1 MRKMLRT
8 RKKRPYLRSAP
19 RNPGRHVS
27 CFPPDGVSGPEKI
40 SSRLS
45 AFPKERNAMMSSLY
59 IGATGLKSHGEGM
72 AVITH
77 NLANVNTVGFKQ
89 MSMQYTDLISRY
101 VTASSANLTNVNQQ
115 GLGASPLETRT
126 LFTIGGFETGN
137 AATDLAINGI
147 GFFGVE
153 KNGEIRYT
161 RAGDFVFNKDGFL
174 LDPSGWN
181 VLGRAIVDGKEA
193 ATATP
198 VHLPLDDESMVFMPA
213 RATTQV
219 ISCANLGGVEN
230 KNENPDNPFFS
241 LASSWVGNSASSSPP
256 LAAGTYGY
264 SQEIEFYDSTGTR
277 RTATVYYDKVGQEGG
292 LTVIEYLVGM
302 NPAEDDSARAGTLA
316 AGQLLAGTI
325 TFASNGEMAGMTA
338 FSPPASGDPTDLAG
352 WTPAPLSGGL
362 PVIAVQPKG
371 AAAQNITL
379 DIGYVFADGA
389 SSSAGLAS
397 AADAMTTPGAIYS
410 TRTDKTLNPRA
421 TVNLGETPSG
431 LYTQNDGYADG
442 WLRNLTVTQDGIVR
456 GYYSNNQTEDHY
468 RITLYR
474 FTSQDGLRREGN
486 NHYSHTPAAG
496 EVTEGVAGSEN
507 FGSVQEYELEQS
519 NVDYAREFSLLI
531 VTQRGFQMNSKVV
544 TTSDQMLQKALE
556 LKR

>member
-1 MRKMLRT
+1 
-8 RKKRPYLRSAP
+8 
-19 RNPGRHVS
+19 
-27 CFPPDGVSGPEKI
+27 
-40 SSRLS
+40 
-45 AFPKERNAMMSSLY
+45 
-59 IGATGLKSHGEGM
+59 
-72 AVITH
+72 
-77 NLANVNTVGFKQ
+77 VNTVGFKQ
-89 MSMQYTDLISRY
+89 VSMQYTDLISQY
-101 VTASSANLTNVNQQ
+101 LTASSANLTNVNQK
-115 GLGASPLETRT
+115 GMGAMPLETRT
-126 LFTIGGFETGN
+126 LFTMGGFESGN
-137 AATDLAINGI
+137 SSTDLAINGI

-161 RAGDFVFNKDGFL
+161 RAGDFVFNKEGFL
-174 LDPSGWN
+174 LDPSGWH

-198 VHLPLDDESMVFMPA
+198 VHLPLDDESMAFMPA

-219 ISCANLGGVEN
+219 VSCANLGGVEN
-230 KNENPDNPFFS
+230 KSDNPANPFFS
-241 LASSWVGNSASSSPP
+241 LASSWYSSYVPPAPGEPEPASVPPP

-264 SQEIEFYDSTGTR
+264 SQDIEFYDSTGTR

-302 NPAEDDSARAGTLA
+302 NPAEDTSARAGTPA

-338 FSPPASGDPTDLAG
+338 FSPPASGDPADLAG
-352 WTPAPLSGGL
+352 WTPASLSGGL

-371 AAAQNITL
+371 ATAQNITL
-379 DIGYVFADGA
+379 DIGYVFADDA
-389 SSSAGLAS
+389 SSSAGLTS
-397 AADAMTTPGAIYS
+397 AAEANAGTIYA
-410 TRTDKTLNPRA
+410 THTDKTLKPRA
-421 TVNLGETPSG
+421 TVSLGETPSG

-442 WLRNLTVTQDGIVR
+442 WLRSLTVTQDGIVR

-486 NHYSHTPAAG
+486 NHYSHTAAAG
-496 EVTEGVAGSEN
+496 EVTEGVAGTEN

-544 TTSDQMLQKALE
+544 TTSDQMLQRALE

>member
-1 MRKMLRT
+1 
-8 RKKRPYLRSAP
+8 
-19 RNPGRHVS
+19 
-27 CFPPDGVSGPEKI
+27 
-40 SSRLS
+40 
-45 AFPKERNAMMSSLY
+45 MMSSLY

-72 AVITH
+72 AVITN

-89 MSMQYTDLISRY
+89 MSMQYADLLSQY
-101 VTASSANLTNVNQQ
+101 LTASSANLTNFNQK
-115 GLGASPLETRT
+115 GMGAMPLDTRT
-126 LFTIGGFETGN
+126 LFTLGGFESGTS
-137 AATDLAINGI
+137 ATDLAINGI

-153 KNGEIRYT
+153 KNGELRYT
-161 RAGDFVFNKDGFL
+161 RAGDFVFNKEGFL

-181 VLGRAIVDGKEA
+181 VLGRVIVDGNEA

-198 VHLPLDDESMVFMPA
+198 VHLPLDDESMAFMPA
-213 RATTQV
+213 RATTQI
-219 ISCANLGGVEN
+219 ISCANLGGVED
-230 KNENPDNPFFS
+230 KCVVTTAGKESFFS
-241 LASSWVGNSASSSPP
+241 LASSWHSNYVPPAQGEPEPASVPPP

-264 SQEIEFYDSTGTR
+264 SQDIEFYDSTGTR
-277 RTATVYYDKVGQEGG
+277 RTATVYYDKVGQKGG
-292 LTVIEYLVGM
+292 LTVVEYLVGM
-302 NPAEDDSARAGTLA
+302 NPEEDVSARAGTPA
-316 AGQLLAGTI
+316 AGLLLAGTI
-325 TFASNGEMAGMTA
+325 TFSSNGEMAGMTA
-338 FSPPASGDPTDLAG
+338 FSPPASGDTNLAN
-352 WTPAPLSGGL
+352 WTPAPLAGGL

-389 SSSAGLAS
+389 SSSGGTAS
-397 AADAMTTPGAIYS
+397 AGEADVTPEAIYAA
-410 TRTDKTLNPRA
+410 RTDKTLKSRA
-421 TVNLGETPSG
+421 TVNLGENPSS

-486 NHYSHTPAAG
+486 NHYSYTSAAG
-496 EVTEGVAGSEN
+496 AVTEGIAGSEN
-507 FGSVQEYELEQS
+507 FGSVHEYELEQS

-544 TTSDQMLQKALE
+544 TTSDEMLKKALE